1 MHPSDIA
8 AKIKADID
16 AYCERVYNEPE
27 PRWHLGA
34 SEIGHE
40 CSRYLWYKFRWFRHE
55 YFSARNGRLFN
66 RGHREEARMQE
77 FLRETGFELR
87 SDTPQVLHHHP
98 ESDSY
103 FYGYTFNPGDDLVSD
118 VTDSP
123 QHQSLAAQ
131 RNIQKLQERI
141 SDHQGHFGGSLDDMA
156 FNLKY
161 ELPHPVLCEFKTSG
175 TGARKFGDLLERGV
189 RLAKPVHWAQMCVYG
204 FKRALNFAI
213 YMCINKND
221 DDLHIEFVEL
231 DHNLGSLMV
240 QRAGDIIWSQL
251 PPERCSSNPAY
262 WLCKFCV
269 MRGPCWQQELPNK
282 NCRSCRFAKPDK
294 DAQWYCG
301 KYQNIIPRDFVPKGC
316 DSWEPLT

>member
-1 MHPSDIA
+1 MHPTDIA
-8 AKIKADID
+8 EKIKADID
-16 AYCERVYNEPE
+16 AYCISIYNEPE

-77 FLRETGFELR
+77 FLRETGFQLLSNTQYE
-87 SDTPQVLHHHP
+87 
-98 ESDSY
+98 
-103 FYGYTFNPGDDLVSD
+103 
-118 VTDSP
+118 
-123 QHQSLAAQ
+123 
-131 RNIQKLQERI
+131 KQERI
-141 SDHQGHFGGSLDDMA
+141 SDHQGHFGGSLDDLWA
-156 FNLKY
+156 
-161 ELPHPVLCEFKTSG
+161 HPDFGTGLCEFKTSG

-204 FKRALNFAI
+204 FKRGLQYAI
-213 YMCINKND
+213 YMVANKND

-231 DHNLGSLMV
+231 DHQLGDLMV
-240 QRAGDIIWSQL
+240 KRAGDIIWSQQ
-251 PPERCSSNPAY
+251 PPERCSSSPSY
-262 WLCKFCV
+262 WLCKFCP
-269 MRGPCWQQELPNK
+269 MQGPCWQQELPLK

-316 DSWEPLT
+316 DSWTPLA

>member
-87 SDTPQVLHHHP
+87 SDSVDAQTG
-98 ESDSY
+98 SD
-103 FYGYTFNPGDDLVSD
+103 
-118 VTDSP
+118 
-123 QHQSLAAQ
+123 
-131 RNIQKLQERI
+131 QERV

-204 FKRALNFAI
+204 FKRALHFAI